1 MLMKPLD
8 EKPRSCGM
16 CELTS
21 VECPLCGTKNPHC
34 MKYHAATVPA
44 TTICEWRNT
53 VANTVVMQQ
62 LTFSNRQLAEHYS
75 LRHMRKKWGT
85 IRGVTTR
92 LTITPDLFGK
102 PRENRARRRKHYS
115 FLPPFP

>member
-1 MLMKPLD
+1 MHMQPLD
-8 EKPRSCGM
+8 EKPKTCGM

-21 VECPLCGTKNPHC
+21 VTCDICGTKNPHC
-34 MKYHAATVPA
+34 MKYHAETVPS
-44 TTICEWRNT
+44 TTPCEWRNAAST
-53 VANTVVMQQ
+53 DQLMDQ
-62 LTFSNRQLAEHYS
+62 LTFSNHQLAEHYS

-102 PRENRARRRKHYS
+102 PHTKRRHRHWH
-115 FLPPFP
+115 

>member
-1 MLMKPLD
+1 MQMKPLE
-8 EKPRSCGM
+8 EKPTTCGM

-21 VECPLCGTKNPHC
+21 VNCAICGTKNPHC
-34 MKYHAATVPA
+34 MKYHAETVPG
-44 TTICEWRNT
+44 TTPCQWRDAAST
-53 VANTVVMQQ
+53 DQVMEQ
-62 LTFSNRQLAEHYS
+62 LTFSNHQLAEHYA

-102 PRENRARRRKHYS
+102 PRENRARRRKH
-115 FLPPFP
+115 